1 MPPSGFDD
9 RPVAES
15 RRAWWREPLLHF
27 VVLGGLAFA
36 LHRALFGAP
45 SSSYVTAEDAPI
57 EQIRE
62 DWLSTHGAL
71 PSAEQEAALFRE
83 WTEDEILYR
92 RAIEL
97 GLDQND
103 TIVRRRLIQRMR
115 FLLEDT
121 VRIEPPTDAELRGWL
136 AAHPDRFALPAKIS
150 FSQRFFSRGKRGAAL
165 SSDAQAALGILLED
179 PDAVTDDDP
188 FFRGSRFDQAT
199 PSEIKRAFGEK
210 FADAMAD
217 LPLGQWQGPL
227 ESSYGLHLVRITE
240 RTAASTPALETVRDQ
255 VEQDWLQ
262 SERARRNDETLAK
275 LRARY
280 APKGPE

>member
-1 MPPSGFDD
+1 
-9 RPVAES
+9 
-15 RRAWWREPLLHF
+15 
-27 VVLGGLAFA
+27 
-36 LHRALFGAP
+36 
-45 SSSYVTAEDAPI
+45 
-57 EQIRE
+57 
-62 DWLSTHGAL
+62 
-71 PSAEQEAALFRE
+71 
-83 WTEDEILYR
+83 
-92 RAIEL
+92 
-97 GLDQND
+97 
-103 TIVRRRLIQRMR
+103 MR

-121 VRIEPPTDAELRGWL
+121 VRIEPPTDAELRAWL
-136 AAHPDRFALPAKIS
+136 EAHPDRFALPAKIS